1 MIAEATTALGLLTLA
16 AAWLAEHFARRRAM
30 QQLAERGREIDLLRR
45 SNHDLHETLKR
56 KQIEIEVLE
65 EREDSD
71 VVGHLESTVSV
82 TGYKGLPV
90 YPWSLSCHYPTLA
103 EAVRHVPARR

>member
-45 SNHDLHETLKR
+45 SNHNLRETLKR
-56 KQIEIEVLE
+56 EQIEIEVLE
-65 EREDSD
+65 EREDYV
-71 VVGHLESTVSV
+71 VVGHLESTVQV
-82 TGYKGLPV
+82 TDYNGLPV
-90 YPWSLSCHYPTLA
+90 YTWSLSSPYPTLA
-103 EAVRHVPARR
+103 EAVRHVPVHR